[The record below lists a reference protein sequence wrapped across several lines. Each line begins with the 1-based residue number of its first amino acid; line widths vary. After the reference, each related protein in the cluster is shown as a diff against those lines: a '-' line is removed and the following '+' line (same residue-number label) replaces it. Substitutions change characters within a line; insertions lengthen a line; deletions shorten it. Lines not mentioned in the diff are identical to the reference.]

1 MKIIFCDS
9 NVVFGLL
16 LNICR
21 WVANNHSNIFQL
33 AQNNEVYISSY
44 VLEEC
49 RRNILHKFWYEL
61 TIEHVQKFLN
71 SSKYLFIIDSEKAP
85 IELLYYVYDQDDAQI
100 LQDAIDVEANYL
112 ITQNIQDFQER
123 EIFDKRW
130 IRVTNR
136 IPQSL
141 LSQK

>member
-1 MKIIFCDS
+1 M
-9 NVVFGLL
+9 FGLL
-16 LNICR
+16 LNICK
-21 WVANNHSNIFQL
+21 WLENTHSTIFQL
-33 AQNNEVYISSY
+33 AKNNEVYISSY

-61 TIEHVQKFLN
+61 TIKHVQNFLDWGDH
-71 SSKYLFIIDSEKAP
+71 LFILESQQAIP
-85 IELLYYVYDQDDAQI
+85 ELFSYVYDQDDAQI
-100 LQDAIDVEANYL
+100 LQDAIDVQADYL
-112 ITQNIQDFQER
+112 ITQNTQDFQER

-141 LSQK
+141 IIKKTQ